1 MRKIDTIVIH
11 HSGNTDTV
19 KKIRKLHVDIN
30 GWDDVGYHF
39 MISRN
44 GEIIKGRDLETEGAH
59 VLGFNKNSI
68 GICLLGNF
76 DEEILENKQKHSLIK
91 LLRKLTKD
99 FNLAKDNIKFH
110 RDFLNVT
117 KSCPGKNINME
128 LISGLKIKT

>member
-19 KKIRKLHVDIN
+19 EQIRKLHVEIN
-30 GWDDVGYHF
+30 GWDNIGYHF

-44 GEIIKGRDLETEGAH
+44 GEIMPGRDLKTEGAH

-76 DEEILENKQKHSLIK
+76 DEEILNEKQKQCLIG
-91 LLRKLTKD
+91 LLENLIINFNLTK
-99 FNLAKDNIKFH
+99 NNVKFH
-110 RDFLNVT
+110 RDFPNVN
-117 KSCPGKNINME
+117 KNCPGKNINSE
-128 LISGLKIKT
+128 LIFDF